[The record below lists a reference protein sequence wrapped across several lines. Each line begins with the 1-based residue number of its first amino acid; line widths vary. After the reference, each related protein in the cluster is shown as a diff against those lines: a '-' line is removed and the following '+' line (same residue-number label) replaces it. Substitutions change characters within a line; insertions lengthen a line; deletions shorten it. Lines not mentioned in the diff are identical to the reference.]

1 MSPSV
6 RVVVSQRFA
15 VPAES
20 VFDAWLDPEWIGRG
34 VTGRTVRDERVVR
47 REFEPHVGGRIS
59 FAVERQGV
67 EVDHVG
73 KYLELD
79 RPGLLVFTWTALDTL
94 PDTSRLIVEI
104 IPSVGG
110 CDLTLTHVMSGNDA
124 AFTDQAAGSWRKMLR
139 ALADE
144 LLEKNISTLNV
155 S

>member
-20 VFDAWLDPEWIGRG
+20 VFDAWLDPEWIGRWVAG
-34 VTGRTVRDERVVR
+34 QTLRDERVVR
-47 REFEPHVGGRIS
+47 GEFEPHVGGRVS
-59 FAVERQGV
+59 FVVERQGV
-67 EVDHVG
+67 EIERVG

-79 RPGLLVFTWTALDTL
+79 RPGLLVFTWTTLDTL

-104 IPSVGG
+104 LPCVGG
-110 CDLTLTHVMSGNDA
+110 CDLTLTHVMSGNGTE
-124 AFTDQAAGSWRKMLR
+124 FTDQAAGSWREMLR

>member
-1 MSPSV
+1 MV
-6 RVVVSQRFA
+6 AQRFA

-20 VFDAWLDPEWIGRG
+20 VFDAWLDPEWIGRW

-47 REFEPHVGGRIS
+47 REFEPHVDGRVS
-59 FAVERQGV
+59 FTVERQRV

-79 RPGLLVFTWTALDTL
+79 RPGLLVFTWTTRDSL
-94 PDTSRLIVEI
+94 PDTCRVIVEI
-104 IPSVGG
+104 LPCIGG
-110 CDLTLTHVMSGNDA
+110 CGLTVTHVTSANGA
-124 AFTDQAAGSWRKMLR
+124 AFTDQATGSWRKLLR

-144 LLEKNISTLNV
+144 LLEKNTLTLNV